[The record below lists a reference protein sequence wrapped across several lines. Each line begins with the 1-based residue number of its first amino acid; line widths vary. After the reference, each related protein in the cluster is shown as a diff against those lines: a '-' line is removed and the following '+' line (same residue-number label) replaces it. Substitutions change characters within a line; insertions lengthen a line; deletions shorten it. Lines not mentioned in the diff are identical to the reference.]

1 MAIYEGFY
9 QAELNFFLKSEVRD
23 TQRSFQDQKCM
34 QSRFINNENQNFPD
48 GIFQVQKS
56 PLCVM
61 YSITITEKSII
72 NLKMK
77 IIENFNE
84 IYATEHGT
92 IFAGGNAVVVFKTS
106 LLDTKI

>member
-1 MAIYEGFY
+1 M
-9 QAELNFFLKSEVRD
+9 
-23 TQRSFQDQKCM
+23 
-34 QSRFINNENQNFPD
+34 
-48 GIFQVQKS
+48 
-56 PLCVM
+56 M

>member
-1 MAIYEGFY
+1 
-9 QAELNFFLKSEVRD
+9 
-23 TQRSFQDQKCM
+23 
-34 QSRFINNENQNFPD
+34 
-48 GIFQVQKS
+48 
-56 PLCVM
+56 M

-84 IYATEHGT
+84 IYATKHGT